1 MHLAS
6 LQQTRRLTT
15 WQTNRQLR
23 ALITSSLTIWRAV
36 VRDLLA
42 IVPRASL
49 KAAVGSASARE
60 LRAHAVRFWRVRS
73 ALASGDENALRV
85 ETMHLPELETVV
97 WLEVAPDT
105 STLVWMTIEGE
116 VYVATDL
123 RGDHIKRWSPSAP
136 SSLEYEVKGSIHHS
150 DRFGL
155 LVCFSLDLYVRMWV
169 DGIHTLETHS
179 S

>member
-1 MHLAS
+1 MYLAS
-6 LQQTRRLTT
+6 LQQARRLTT

-23 ALITSSLTIWRAV
+23 ALIASSLAIWRAV

-73 ALASGDENALRV
+73 ALTSGDENALRM
-85 ETMHLPELETVV
+85 ETVHLPELKLAV
-97 WLEVAPDT
+97 WSGVAPDT
-105 STLVWMTIEGE
+105 STLVWMTNEGE
-116 VYVATDL
+116 VYVSTGL
-123 RGDHIKRWSPSAP
+123 GEHGMKHWSPSAP
-136 SSLEYEVKGSIHHS
+136 LSLGYQFKGSIHHS

-155 LVCFSLDLYVRMWV
+155 LVCFSVDVKVGMCV
-169 DGIHTLETHS
+169 DGIHMSKTHR
-179 S
+179 